1 MIFCITNSFLVFWE
15 SSWKKLSICYKWY
28 NNIKTQVHFPLHLW
42 FYCLANFHFGMASYY
57 VQKCCQQNCMRK
69 GCVVW
74 LVKET
79 VQMAK
84 LNFVLT
90 CVFFWTRAWYFNS
103 GTGSPFFA
111 KVHYN
116 SKTGSLLTVTHQHV
130 VYRLSFY
137 SAITKFLNS

>member
-28 NNIKTQVHFPLHLW
+28 NNIKTQVHFPLHFW
-42 FYCLANFHFGMASYY
+42 FYCFANFHFGMASYY
-57 VQKCCQQNCMRK
+57 VQKYCQQNCMRK

-79 VQMAK
+79 VQMVK

-90 CVFFWTRAWYFNS
+90 CVFFEL
-103 GTGSPFFA
+103 
-111 KVHYN
+111 VHGISIKAPAVQFLLKCTAILKPAHYWQ
-116 SKTGSLLTVTHQHV
+116 LLTNM
-130 VYRLSFY
+130 LS
-137 SAITKFLNS
+137 IDFLFILLSRSF